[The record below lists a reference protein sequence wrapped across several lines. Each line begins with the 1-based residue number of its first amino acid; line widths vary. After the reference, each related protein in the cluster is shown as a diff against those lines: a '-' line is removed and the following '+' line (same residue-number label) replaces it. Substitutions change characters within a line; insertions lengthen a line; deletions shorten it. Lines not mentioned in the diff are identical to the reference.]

1 MVDFLNRLGFLILS
15 VLSMNEAFD
24 KVSAMTAKEITDAED
39 FGYKDNTIFKKITEF
54 ESMGYVAAGY
64 KEGKAK
70 TFYITESGKQ
80 ALKQA

>member
-1 MVDFLNRLGFLILS
+1 MNRLGFLILS
-15 VLSMNEAFD
+15 VLSTNEAFN
-24 KVSAMTAKEITDAED
+24 KVSAMTAREITDAED

-64 KEGKAK
+64 KEGKQK
-70 TFYITESGKQ
+70 TFYITESGRQ

>member
-1 MVDFLNRLGFLILS
+1 MNRLGFLILS
-15 VLSMNEAFD
+15 VLSTNIEFD

>member
-1 MVDFLNRLGFLILS
+1 
-15 VLSMNEAFD
+15 
-24 KVSAMTAKEITDAED
+24 MTAKEITDAED

-80 ALKQA
+80 ALKQV

>member
-1 MVDFLNRLGFLILS
+1 MNRLGFLILS
-15 VLSMNEAFD
+15 VLSTNEAFD
-24 KVSAMTAKEITDAED
+24 KLSAMTAKEIMDAED
-39 FGYKDNTIFKKITEF
+39 FGYKDNTVFKKIMDF

-70 TFYITESGKQ
+70 TFYITESGIQ

>member
-1 MVDFLNRLGFLILS
+1 MNRLGFLILS
-15 VLSMNEAFD
+15 VLSKNEAVD

-70 TFYITESGKQ
+70 TFYITDRGKEF
-80 ALKQA
+80 LKNA